1 MRKTVKKLTA
11 VGLTVTSVLG
21 LVACGS
27 SKGTTSQGTSENK
40 EVTKPDTFTV
50 MCDGTVVTETNGAEA
65 FYKQLNE
72 ATGLDIK
79 WTRPDH
85 ASYYDAVAN
94 AFNSDDTMPDVVLL
108 SSDYYALYASNG
120 FLWNMTDAWEH
131 SETKNSGRLISTA
144 DNVLSALMVN
154 GEDGTKAM
162 YGLSL
167 YRGNG
172 CCTYVKKAWLDKAGI
187 DASKVKDVQM
197 DFNTYYGYL
206 KQMAQTMGHY
216 VISSPGFIHPE
227 APNTNYLPEF
237 YQKKRYC
244 GIFSARR
251 QNTRGISMEYIHNL
265 IWLCPLLFI
274 AGFIDSIAGGGGLI
288 ALPAYMMCGMP
299 IYYVYGCNKF
309 QCAFGSTV
317 AAWKYFK
324 NGCLDLKITLISA
337 VTSFLCSML
346 GTRIIFYLKEEQ
358 IRSMLMVLLPLTAI
372 LVVFMKNAWN
382 YTDTRKS
389 LTVPVALKA
398 LLIGMTLGLYDSM
411 YGPGGGTIAM
421 LLFTFLLKY
430 DIRTASG
437 NAKLTLIVSN
447 YTALLSYI
455 LSGNVFY
462 MIAIPCAVSNVLG
475 NYIGAGFAIKNGAKI
490 IRPVMI
496 CVVTV
501 LIVKIVLGK

>member
-1 MRKTVKKLTA
+1 
-11 VGLTVTSVLG
+11 
-21 LVACGS
+21 
-27 SKGTTSQGTSENK
+27 
-40 EVTKPDTFTV
+40 
-50 MCDGTVVTETNGAEA
+50 
-65 FYKQLNE
+65 
-72 ATGLDIK
+72 
-79 WTRPDH
+79 
-85 ASYYDAVAN
+85 
-94 AFNSDDTMPDVVLL
+94 
-108 SSDYYALYASNG
+108 
-120 FLWNMTDAWEH
+120 
-131 SETKNSGRLISTA
+131 
-144 DNVLSALMVN
+144 
-154 GEDGTKAM
+154 
-162 YGLSL
+162 
-167 YRGNG
+167 
-172 CCTYVKKAWLDKAGI
+172 
-187 DASKVKDVQM
+187 
-197 DFNTYYGYL
+197 
-206 KQMAQTMGHY
+206 
-216 VISSPGFIHPE
+216 
-227 APNTNYLPEF
+227 
-237 YQKKRYC
+237 
-244 GIFSARR
+244 
-251 QNTRGISMEYIHNL
+251 MEYIHNL

-346 GTRIIFYLKEEQ
+346 GARIIFYLKEEQ
-358 IRSMLMVLLPLTAI
+358 IRSMLMVLLPLTAV
-372 LVVFMKNAWN
+372 LVIFMKNAWN
-382 YTDTRKS
+382 YTDTKKPLILPNVLR
-389 LTVPVALKA
+389 ALF
-398 LLIGMTLGLYDSM
+398 IGMTIGLYDSL

-430 DIRTASG
+430 DVRTASG

>member
-1 MRKTVKKLTA
+1 MEHITELRHLHPVK
-11 VGLTVTSVLG
+11 VYRYPIQPPCIG
-21 LVACGS
+21 C
-27 SKGTTSQGTSENK
+27 
-40 EVTKPDTFTV
+40 
-50 MCDGTVVTETNGAEA
+50 
-65 FYKQLNE
+65 
-72 ATGLDIK
+72 
-79 WTRPDH
+79 RP
-85 ASYYDAVAN
+85 
-94 AFNSDDTMPDVVLL
+94 
-108 SSDYYALYASNG
+108 
-120 FLWNMTDAWEH
+120 
-131 SETKNSGRLISTA
+131 IS
-144 DNVLSALMVN
+144 
-154 GEDGTKAM
+154 
-162 YGLSL
+162 
-167 YRGNG
+167 
-172 CCTYVKKAWLDKAGI
+172 AGI
-187 DASKVKDVQM
+187 RHRGHDSK
-197 DFNTYYGYL
+197 
-206 KQMAQTMGHY
+206 
-216 VISSPGFIHPE
+216 
-227 APNTNYLPEF
+227 
-237 YQKKRYC
+237 
-244 GIFSARR
+244 
-251 QNTRGISMEYIHNL
+251 
-265 IWLCPLLFI
+265 LCPLDLINDRQIIKYNPILRLIILNYGYNAICLSVLKMPLSLKTSLWKNSPIKLF
-274 AGFIDSIAGGGGLI
+274 
-288 ALPAYMMCGMP
+288 
-299 IYYVYGCNKF
+299 
-309 QCAFGSTV
+309 
-317 AAWKYFK
+317 
-324 NGCLDLKITLISA
+324 
-337 VTSFLCSML
+337 SML

-372 LVVFMKNAWN
+372 LVIFMKNAWN

>member
-1 MRKTVKKLTA
+1 MEWGSLFIATA
-11 VGLTVTSVLG
+11 
-21 LVACGS
+21 
-27 SKGTTSQGTSENK
+27 
-40 EVTKPDTFTV
+40 
-50 MCDGTVVTETNGAEA
+50 
-65 FYKQLNE
+65 
-72 ATGLDIK
+72 I
-79 WTRPDH
+79 
-85 ASYYDAVAN
+85 SY
-94 AFNSDDTMPDVVLL
+94 SLWHDVVKG
-108 SSDYYALYASNG
+108 YG
-120 FLWNMTDAWEH
+120 
-131 SETKNSGRLISTA
+131 NSLILKPI
-144 DNVLSALMVN
+144 DFFRILI
-154 GEDGTKAM
+154 
-162 YGLSL
+162 Y
-167 YRGNG
+167 
-172 CCTYVKKAWLDKAGI
+172 YVKAG
-187 DASKVKDVQM
+187 
-197 DFNTYYGYL
+197 FGLN
-206 KQMAQTMGHY
+206 
-216 VISSPGFIHPE
+216 
-227 APNTNYLPEF
+227 F
-237 YQKKRYC
+237 YPKKRDS
-244 GIFSARR
+244 GIFSSASR

-358 IRSMLMVLLPLTAI
+358 IRSMLMVLLPLTAV
-372 LVVFMKNAWN
+372 LVIFMKNAWN
-382 YTDTRKS
+382 YTDTKKPLILPNVLR
-389 LTVPVALKA
+389 ALF
-398 LLIGMTLGLYDSM
+398 IGMTIGLYDSL

-430 DIRTASG
+430 DVRTASG